1 MSDIKGYLYVGKSHD
16 ESANNGIGADVA
28 RFVIVHKGREAE
40 AESLANAFRN
50 AHAKDQL
57 RVRSGVIQWRA
68 DQVDEQIEKL
78 KSRPDLADTL
88 GQLTRAKADLSGV
101 SAAASN
107 EFGKKAAKT
116 IKTPAPVRQ
125 HRPAGLHA

>member
-1 MSDIKGYLYVGKSHD
+1 MSDIKGYLYVGKGHD
-16 ESANNGIGADVA
+16 DTANNGMGADVA

-40 AESLANAFRN
+40 AESLANAFRSVN
-50 AHAKDQL
+50 AKDQL
-57 RVRSGVIQWRA
+57 RVRTGVIQWRA

-107 EFGKKAAKT
+107 EFGKKAAKVT
-116 IKTPAPVRQ
+116 AVQPVRRA
-125 HRPAGLHA
+125 RPAAGLHA

>member
-1 MSDIKGYLYVGKSHD
+1 MSDIKGYLYVGKGHD
-16 ESANNGIGADVA
+16 DTANNGLGADVA

-50 AHAKDQL
+50 VNAKDQL
-57 RVRSGVIQWRA
+57 RVRTGVIQWRA

-88 GQLTRAKADLSGV
+88 GQLTRAKADLDGV
-101 SAAASN
+101 SAAASS
-107 EFGKKAAKT
+107 EFGRKAAKSV
-116 IKTPAPVRQ
+116 KPPAPVRQ
-125 HRPAGLHA
+125 PRPAGLHA

>member
-1 MSDIKGYLYVGKSHD
+1 MSDIKGYLYVGKGHD
-16 ESANNGIGADVA
+16 ENANNGIGADVA

-50 AHAKDQL
+50 AKDQL
-57 RVRSGVIQWRA
+57 RVRTGVIQWRA

-88 GQLTRAKADLSGV
+88 GQLTRAKADLSGA
-101 SAAASN
+101 STKASN

-116 IKTPAPVRQ
+116 AKPPTPVRQ
-125 HRPAGLHA
+125 PRPAGLHA